1 MISGPS
7 KRAVTTFVLHAC
19 LTGSVAASAA
29 GQALQDPSRL
39 AGLRQVQVRADAVWD
54 EAITM
59 SAGGATPE
67 QFREAIQQTFQESIA
82 TADAG
87 PAVAPDAPTT
97 VACHVDTFYDSG
109 LIVYAL
115 RTQVEAAGTDGLPV
129 IVWLESSVGSY
140 TVQQLHL
147 MFGLGEQCAESF
159 LAAWR
164 SVNAPGIM
172 R

>member
-1 MISGPS
+1 
-7 KRAVTTFVLHAC
+7 
-19 LTGSVAASAA
+19 
-29 GQALQDPSRL
+29 
-39 AGLRQVQVRADAVWD
+39 
-54 EAITM
+54 M

-87 PAVAPDAPTT
+87 PAVVPDAPIT

-129 IVWLESSVGSY
+129 IVWLVSSVGSY

-159 LAAWR
+159 LAAWM